1 MDRCGIFNFRFI
13 FTLATV
19 LLNSML
25 YAQEAP
31 VWLDHLIRDE
41 ITDPGYLE
49 SQKVLDPYTISTVRI
64 TMDPDDYNFLLTNI
78 DNNEYLLANMT
89 YESPTIPLTT
99 IEQVGIRLRG
109 AVARGVRKKSFKIS
123 FRAFGHDDREFHSLR
138 KLNLNCDFQD
148 IHLMRAKTCTD
159 LFRLMGVDAAR
170 VGYSKLF
177 INGEYRGLFANSED
191 IDKAFLETRFGDN
204 NGNLYKC
211 DGASL
216 QNGSGGYRLTTNE
229 DFPDYSDILEF
240 INVLN
245 NTPADRFK
253 EEIEKV
259 FDVDEMLMYL
269 ACNVLLGAWDDY
281 WVLAKNYYI
290 YHDLISDQFNYIPHD
305 FDGSLGTY
313 WYPKNMDVA
322 YDNVYDWSPNSGR
335 PMVENLLAVPEYRDR
350 YTHYLMLLC
359 MGPFSLEA
367 MEPEIDRTAD
377 VIRGTLVNDP
387 FWDWTPSDFDRAFD
401 QAISQGN
408 NKYGMKEYIQLRRN
422 SALQQLDEVGPFIKE
437 TGRTPLLPD
446 ETNPVTISAL
456 VVDRYNVSSV
466 TLTYKMNGYSDELTM
481 LDDGQ
486 GVDDEALDFVYSVQ
500 IPSSPDAYEV
510 QYFIEA
516 ANNNGKTSRFPARNE
531 WMTYQ
536 VNYQPPIVLINELL
550 ARNDSTNHDNRNEYD
565 DWFELYNPG
574 DDEID
579 LTGMYVSDNL
589 SQPRKWRL
597 GNLSIQP
604 GGFVL
609 LWADD
614 DPEQGTNH
622 VGFKLSGS
630 GEVLGL
636 FDTDEKQNT
645 QIDIVQFPAQLADV
659 SFGRTEDGAEEW
671 IFYDKPTPGFGNRD
685 SIISYED
692 LSDITDL
699 EGAVIIGSNEDN
711 PWEGASSGAGSPPG
725 EEIDMLI
732 DNDILTKYLVRDIE
746 SWVEIVTNEPSM
758 VRGYSITSANDVPT
772 RDPRSWQLQGWDAE
786 TESWVT
792 LHYVENNPS
801 WEERF
806 LSKDWY
812 FENREWYSRYRLNIT
827 AINFNAQNLMQMAEL
842 QIWGLLGQATANE
855 SASALPDKFQLQ
867 QNYPNPFNPSTTI
880 RYKLDNFSHIM
891 LTVHNVKGQLIN
903 TLAQGHQPAGSY
915 EIQWNGTNA
924 SGARSSSGLYFYTL
938 HAKSQ
943 GKNVIRTHK
952 MLLMK

>member
-1 MDRCGIFNFRFI
+1 MERSNIFNFRFL

-19 LLNSML
+19 FLNSML

-31 VWLDHLIRDE
+31 EWFDYIIRDK
-41 ITDPGYLE
+41 ITDPGYIE

-64 TMDPDDYNFLLTNI
+64 TMDPNDYNFLISNTS
-78 DNNEYLLANMT
+78 NNEYLLANMT

-177 INGEYRGLFANSED
+177 INEEYRGLFANSED
-191 IDKAFLETRFGDN
+191 IDKAFLQTRFGDD

-211 DGASL
+211 DGASM

-229 DFPDYSDILEF
+229 DIPDFSDIHEF

-245 NTPADRFK
+245 NTPVDEFK
-253 EEIEKV
+253 EKIEKV

-290 YHDLISDQFNYIPHD
+290 YHDLVTDQFNYIPHD

-335 PMVENLLAVPEYRDR
+335 PMVEKLLAMPEYHDR
-350 YTHYLMLLC
+350 YTNYLMLLC

-377 VIRGTLVNDP
+377 LIRGTLVNDP
-387 FWDWTPSDFDRAFD
+387 FWGWNPSDFDKAFD
-401 QAISQGN
+401 QAISQGSID
-408 NKYGMKEYIQLRRN
+408 YGMKEYIRLRRN
-422 SALQQLDEVGPFIKE
+422 SALDQLDEIGPYIKQINRE
-437 TGRTPLLPD
+437 PLLPD
-446 ETNPVTISAL
+446 ETEPVTISVL
-456 VVDRYNVSSV
+456 VIDRDIVDSV
-466 TLTYKMNGYSDELTM
+466 YLTYIIDSLSTKITM

-486 GVDDEALDFVYSVQ
+486 GVDEEANDFIYTTQ
-500 IPSSPDAYEV
+500 IPSSAGASEILYSVKAKND
-510 QYFIEA
+510 
-516 ANNNGKTSRFPARNE
+516 NRKTSRFPYGNE
-531 WMTYQ
+531 WIRYNI
-536 VNYQPPIVLINELL
+536 NYQPPEVFINEIL
-550 ARNDSTNHDNRNEYD
+550 AKNDSTNHDKRGEYD

-574 DDEID
+574 DKAID

-589 SQPRKWRL
+589 SRPRKWRL
-597 GNLSIQP
+597 GNLSIP
-604 GGFVL
+604 ANGFLL

-622 VGFKLSGS
+622 VGFKLSGN

-645 QIDIVQFPAQLADV
+645 LIDAVKFPALVADV
-659 SFGRTEDGAEEW
+659 SFGRTEDGADDW
-671 IFYDKPTPGFGNRD
+671 IFYDKPTPGIGNRD

-692 LSDITDL
+692 LIDITDL
-699 EGAVIIGSNEDN
+699 EGTIIIGSNEDF
-711 PWEGASSGAGSPPG
+711 PWEGATTGAGSPPG

-746 SWVEIVTNEPSM
+746 SWVEIVTNQPSL

-772 RDPRSWQLQGWDAE
+772 RDPRSWELQGWDVA

-792 LHYVENNPS
+792 IHSVEDNPS

-806 LSKDWY
+806 MTKNWY
-812 FENREWYSRYRLNIT
+812 FANEKLYSRYRLNIT
-827 AINFNAQNLMQMAEL
+827 AINFDNQNLMQMAEL
-842 QIWGLLGQATANE
+842 QIWGLLGQTTAIK
-855 SASALPDKFQLQ
+855 SVSALPEIFELK
-867 QNYPNPFNPSTTI
+867 QNYPNPFNPTTTI
-880 RYKLDNFSHIM
+880 RYHLEDFSDVT

-903 TLAQGHQPAGSY
+903 TLVRNHQAAGSY
-915 EIQWNGTNA
+915 EIQWNATTA
-924 SGARSSSGLYFYTL
+924 SGARLASGLYFYTL

-943 GKNVIRTHK
+943 GKNFIRTRK
-952 MLLMK
+952 LLLMK